1 MALVVLVR
9 LALWL
14 LGSCLELAALVLFR
28 GLALLAVA
36 AVDLVRLPGQAADA
50 ALDATKGV
58 LEAAVELV
66 FNLVWDV
73 AVAVVS
79 AFLESLWS
87 VVAGTAEFAA
97 STVVELMEAAR
108 DGSEEAAKA
117 LTEVLEGA
125 ADAVA
130 GTLVKL
136 AENYTDALVHLLQ
149 NLI

>member
-1 MALVVLVR
+1 MALAALVR
-9 LALWL
+9 LALWFF
-14 LGSCLELAALVLFR
+14 GSFLELAILVLFR
-28 GLALLAVA
+28 GLALLLVA
-36 AVDLVRLPGQAADA
+36 SVDLVRLPGQAADA
-50 ALDATKGV
+50 ALEATKGAI
-58 LEAAVELV
+58 EAAAE
-66 FNLVWDV
+66 FAFGLVWEV

-87 VVAGTAEFAA
+87 VVAGAAELA
-97 STVVELMEAAR
+97 SSAVGVLMEAAR

-117 LTEVLEGA
+117 LAEALEGA

-136 AENYTDALVHLLQ
+136 GENYMDALMHVLQ

>member
-1 MALVVLVR
+1 MPLVAIVR

-14 LGSCLELAALVLFR
+14 LGSFLELAVVVLFR

-36 AVDLVRLPGQAADA
+36 VVDLVRLPGQTADA
-50 ALDATKGV
+50 ALEATRGA
-58 LEAAVELV
+58 LEAAAE
-66 FNLVWDV
+66 FAFGLVWEV

-79 AFLESLWS
+79 AFLESVWS
-87 VVAGTAEFAA
+87 MVDGAA
-97 STVVELMEAAR
+97 VLVSSAVGELMEAAR
-108 DGSEEAAKA
+108 DSSEEAEKA
-117 LTEVLEGA
+117 IAEALEGA

-136 AENYTDALVHLLQ
+136 GENYMDALVHVLQ

>member
-1 MALVVLVR
+1 MALVAIIR

-14 LGSCLELAALVLFR
+14 LSSFLELAVVVLFR
-28 GLALLAVA
+28 GLALLVVA

-50 ALDATKGV
+50 ALEATKGA
-58 LEAAVELV
+58 LEAAVE
-66 FNLVWDV
+66 FAFGLVWEV

-79 AFLESLWS
+79 AFLESVWS
-87 VVAGTAEFAA
+87 ALDGAA
-97 STVVELMEAAR
+97 VLVSSAVKELMEAAW

-117 LTEVLEGA
+117 LAEVLEGA
-125 ADAVA
+125 ADALA

-136 AENYTDALVHLLQ
+136 AKNYMDDLVHVLQ

>member
-28 GLALLAVA
+28 GLALLVVA

-58 LEAAVELV
+58 LEAAVEFV

-73 AVAVVS
+73 AVDVVS

-117 LTEVLEGA
+117 LTEGLEGA